1 MSASAV
7 MPTYGRLDLAFVRG
21 EGSYLY
27 TEDGTA
33 YLDCATGIAVNTLG
47 HGDDRLVSAL
57 QKQAGQL
64 WHTSN
69 LYRIPEQERLAARL
83 AEAAKL
89 DHVFFCNSGA
99 EANEAAVKMARRF
112 HFKSGQTERQT
123 ILCAGGAFHGRT
135 LGMLAATDRPVFRE
149 GFGPMPTG
157 FDHVP
162 FNNLNALRDRL
173 DEHVAAIMIE
183 PIQGEGG
190 AKAADNAYLRGVAEA
205 AKEFG
210 VLLIADEVQ
219 SGMGRAGHLF
229 AYQAADI
236 QPDLVVLAKGLGG
249 GMPVG
254 AVIAREEIGNA
265 MGPGSHGSTFGGNP
279 LAMAVSNAVLDAL
292 QEDGF
297 LADVRRRADLL
308 LAGLE
313 KLVAK
318 YEHKIVEIRGTGFLR
333 GVRFAPDIIL
343 AEVNT
348 ALRDAHILAVPAAD
362 NVLRILPPL
371 TISSSDINIFLDGL
385 DEALAKIG

>member
-57 QKQAGQL
+57 QKQAGLL

-69 LYRIPEQERLAARL
+69 LYRIPDQEKLAARL

-112 HFKSGQTERQT
+112 HYKSGQPDRQT

-149 GFGPMPTG
+149 GFGPMPLG

-173 DEHVAAIMIE
+173 DDTVAAIMIE

-190 AKAADNAYLRGVAEA
+190 AKAADNAYLKGVAEA

-254 AVIAREEIGNA
+254 AVIAREAVGAA

-292 QEDGF
+292 QEEGF
-297 LADVRRRADLL
+297 LADVRARADIL

-313 KLVAK
+313 KLAIK
-318 YEHKIVEIRGTGFLR
+318 HEGKIIEIRGSGFLR
-333 GVRFAPDIIL
+333 GVRFAPDIVL
-343 AEVNT
+343 ADVNA
-348 ALRDAHILAVPAAD
+348 ALREAHILAVPAAD

-371 TISSSDINIFLDGL
+371 TISPADIDKFLDGL
-385 DEALAKIG
+385 DSALANIG